1 MENIQVYFDVNVL
14 MFSSVEEVDVM
25 LGKYRMESSDKVT

>member
-1 MENIQVYFDVNVL
+1 MENIQVYFDVNVF